1 MKAKRVLC
9 MLAAILLVVAMM
21 LMFLT
26 GCNRTDKSSTRHSA
40 MTMLSWRFPM
50 VQSSAGK
57 SIAGKTMM
65 TAIRFR

>member
-1 MKAKRVLC
+1 MKAKRALC

-26 GCNRTDKSSTRHSA
+26 GCNRQVIDTTFSYDNAIR
-40 MTMLSWRFPM
+40 RFPM
-50 VQSSAGK
+50 VQLSAGK
-57 SIAGKTMM
+57 LKAGKTMM

>member
-1 MKAKRVLC
+1 MKAKRALC

-21 LMFLT
+21 L
-26 GCNRTDKSSTRHSA
+26 
-40 MTMLSWRFPM
+40 SWRFPM

-57 SIAGKTMM
+57 LKAGKTMM